1 MPHDFDDDFPE
12 LTDEQAIAREE
23 EMKSRQEFR
32 EWRKKYLELP
42 ADEQKWLSEQP
53 KLVQDYYY
61 AMPLKERG
69 RKIRDEMR
77 YERREK
83 EVSEFL
89 RSKIA
94 PTKIAPTKENPSS
107 ETDLRTDLEDLDF
120 AIDKFAFE
128 TTWAQPELKDTSMA
142 NLHWLAPE
150 WQHQLRQ
157 WGNVRML
164 LGTLL
169 RGRRAKGFGIGQ
181 KKLSNHTGESIDTP
195 TRLSPRFSSRWVE
208 KSSTRRKV
216 DQYLPFFRLITS
228 ASSLHPAQRK
238 KLGLIASRRSS
249 IGSEHSKQTP

>member
-1 MPHDFDDDFPE
+1 MPQDFDDDFPE

-157 WGNVRML
+157 WGQRENVIGNPPAWASSERIWD
-164 LGTLL
+164 
-169 RGRRAKGFGIGQ
+169 RAKKVVKPYWRKYRYPYKIVAKVFKQMGGKVKH
-181 KKLSNHTGESIDTP
+181 KK
-195 TRLSPRFSSRWVE
+195 
-208 KSSTRRKV
+208 KS
-216 DQYLPFFRLITS
+216 
-228 ASSLHPAQRK
+228 
-238 KLGLIASRRSS
+238 
-249 IGSEHSKQTP
+249 